1 MARKK
6 IFRFLAELLK
16 HYKLGDLIAF
26 HKQKYPAQD
35 LLISIPQAIT
45 YFDDAEE
52 SEEPVSLKNQT
63 WAGVKKSIQKAV
75 REYLS

>member
-1 MARKK
+1 M
-6 IFRFLAELLK
+6 
-16 HYKLGDLIAF
+16 
-26 HKQKYPAQD
+26 QKYPSQQ

-63 WAGVKKSIQKAV
+63 WNSVKKSIQKSV
-75 REYLS
+75 SEYLS